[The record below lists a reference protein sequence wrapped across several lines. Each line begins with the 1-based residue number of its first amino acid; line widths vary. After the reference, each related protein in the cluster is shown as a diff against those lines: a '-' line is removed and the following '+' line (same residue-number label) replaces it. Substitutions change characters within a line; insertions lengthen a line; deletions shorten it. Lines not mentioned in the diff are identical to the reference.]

1 MIALPTTGNTKI
13 PPCGAMSVQLNAMDN
28 APAKAEPTMQDG
40 STRSGSD
47 AANGIAPSVIKA
59 SPMIK
64 LVGPDFLSC
73 SVNLF
78 LNKSVAVPL
87 CDTDKCTMEFYS
99 ISSFDDLESGAY
111 GIYEPKK
118 ECLKITAD
126 ENTVCIVP
134 GLAFDKSGFRIGFGK
149 GYYDRFLSEFKGE
162 SVGLC
167 YDECFSDILIKDK
180 FDMCVSAVITET
192 CIYKTRQ

>member
-1 MIALPTTGNTKI
+1 
-13 PPCGAMSVQLNAMDN
+13 
-28 APAKAEPTMQDG
+28 
-40 STRSGSD
+40 
-47 AANGIAPSVIKA
+47 
-59 SPMIK
+59 
-64 LVGPDFLSC
+64 
-73 SVNLF
+73 
-78 LNKSVAVPL
+78 
-87 CDTDKCTMEFYS
+87 MEFYS